1 MTTIV
6 SNFHAVALSKNS
18 VLKTNSPQQK
28 MLRAESRAKKVKWI
42 QIDLSR
48 NVLVIDLNGPAAAD
62 DQDRIAVVAVA
73 DSAVAAAVE
82 VAVAEAVVAAEAEAV
97 AAAAEA
103 VAVDVAVAAVIVANL
118 DRSRNGHSYS
128 RLALLTEYE

>member
-6 SNFHAVALSKNS
+6 SNFHAVALSKSS

-42 QIDLSR
+42 QIDLSK
-48 NVLVIDLNGPAAAD
+48 NVLVIDLNGPAAAAD
-62 DQDRIAVVAVA
+62 DQDPIAAVAVA
-73 DSAVAAAVE
+73 DSAVAAAVA
-82 VAVAEAVVAAEAEAV
+82 VVVAEAAVAVGAVAVVAEAAV
-97 AAAAEA
+97 VVDAAAA
-103 VAVDVAVAAVIVANL
+103 AAIVANL

>member
-28 MLRAESRAKKVKWI
+28 MLRAESLAKKVKWI

-48 NVLVIDLNGPAAAD
+48 NVLVIDLNGPAAAAD
-62 DQDRIAVVAVA
+62 DQDRIAAVAVA
-73 DSAVAAAVE
+73 DSAVAAAE
-82 VAVAEAVVAAEAEAV
+82 VVAVVAEAAVAVGAVAVVAEAAV
-97 AAAAEA
+97 VDAAAAA
-103 VAVDVAVAAVIVANL
+103 IVANL
-118 DRSRNGHSYS
+118 DRSRSGHSYS

>member
-62 DQDRIAVVAVA
+62 DQDRIAAVA

-103 VAVDVAVAAVIVANL
+103 AAVAVDVAVAVVIVANL
-118 DRSRNGHSYS
+118 DRSRSGHSYS

>member
-1 MTTIV
+1 MR
-6 SNFHAVALSKNS
+6 
-18 VLKTNSPQQK
+18 TNSPQQK
-28 MLRAESRAKKVKWI
+28 MLRAESHAKKVKLI
-42 QIDLSR
+42 QIDLSK
-48 NVLVIDLNGPAAAD
+48 NVRVIDLNGPAAAAG
-62 DQDRIAVVAVA
+62 DQDRIAAAAV

-103 VAVDVAVAAVIVANL
+103 AAAVVDVAVAAAAVIDANL
-118 DRSRNGHSYS
+118 VRSRNGHSYS